1 MRYRCSKCKQVYE
14 RDSDK
19 AWIKSY
25 CNETDQYARLIK
37 EKRDMQV
44 SQMEQEAVVVEQLEW
59 LLQYELKHDAEDQD
73 WELINALTRVLKEF
87 EPVNFVEEKS

>member
-1 MRYRCSKCKQVYE
+1 MIYRCSKCKQLYE

-25 CNETDQYARLIK
+25 CTKTAQHARLIK
-37 EKRDMQV
+37 EKR
-44 SQMEQEAVVVEQLEW
+44 QMELDQFEQEAIVVQQLEW
-59 LLQYELKHDAEDQD
+59 LLEYELKGQSEDQD

-87 EPVNFVEEKS
+87 KPINFVEEKS